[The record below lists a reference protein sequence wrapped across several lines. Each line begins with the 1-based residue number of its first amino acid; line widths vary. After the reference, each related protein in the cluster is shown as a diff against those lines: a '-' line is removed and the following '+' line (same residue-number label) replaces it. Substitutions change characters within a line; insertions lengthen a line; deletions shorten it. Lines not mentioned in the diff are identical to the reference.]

1 MYFLFMAFFCEVLFL
16 YFGVV
21 APDKTNDNAAIPLC
35 VDLKK
40 FIDDLPFGM
49 YVVGDAAYTLTE
61 HLLTPF
67 TGTQKLNPNNNTFNF
82 HLSQLRIRIE
92 MVFGRFCQEILYFEQ
107 KIRWKIDQNLENNN
121 GLCKV
126 T

>member
-1 MYFLFMAFFCEVLFL
+1 MAFFCEMLFL

-49 YVVGDAAYTLTE
+49 YVVGDAAYILTE
-61 HLLTPF
+61 QLLTPF
-67 TGTQKLNPNNNTFNF
+67 TGTQKLYPNNDKFNF
-82 HLSQLRIRIE
+82 HISQLRIRIE
-92 MVFGRFCQEILYFEQ
+92 MAFGRFVKKFCI
-107 KIRWKIDQNLENNN
+107 
-121 GLCKV
+121 
-126 T
+126 